1 MAQFSP
7 TPDPVASAPVSDLVS
22 REQVQPDP
30 VQPDP
35 VLADPAVDR
44 PFIRTSPG
52 VLDPGRLS
60 RRQFLARSM
69 AAGVGA
75 ATASLTW
82 DALLARQ
89 AAATPAALP
98 QVSEFLPGELVREL
112 LRLALSGGGEFAEVY
127 GEYTINTAIQID
139 ESKVKSLQYGI
150 LSGVGIRVV
159 DGAQVGYAYADSYE
173 PEDLREAARVAA
185 AIARN
190 AGKGEPKAFAASEAR
205 PPFQLRSPAPV
216 TLAEEAKLALV
227 RRVDTAAR
235 GVDPRI
241 KQVQAGYADTAR
253 RFLVAN
259 SDGLWAED
267 EQYVTRMT
275 VNVLALDGS
284 NRQSGIGRLGGQVE
298 ADYFEAH
305 PPEDMATSAARVAIA
320 KLAARDVKGGSY
332 AVVIGPGW
340 GGVLVHECF
349 GHSLEGDGIR
359 RQTSLRHAQLNTKV
373 CAEIV
378 DIYDDGTVPNSRGSF
393 KVDDEGTPAQKNH
406 VVEKGMLR
414 GYLWDYL
421 NGKLTGHRSTG
432 NGRRSSYRDYP
443 IPRMTNTYIAAGQS
457 DPADII
463 KSVKFG
469 IFCKDMG
476 GGSVSPAD
484 GNFSFAVT
492 EAYQIEDGRI
502 THPLKNTTITG
513 NAADAMLR
521 IEMLG
526 TDLAIDTTTGS
537 CGKEGQFK
545 PVGVGQPTVKFS
557 EITVGGTA

>member
-1 MAQFSP
+1 
-7 TPDPVASAPVSDLVS
+7 
-22 REQVQPDP
+22 
-30 VQPDP
+30 
-35 VLADPAVDR
+35 
-44 PFIRTSPG
+44 
-52 VLDPGRLS
+52 
-60 RRQFLARSM
+60 M

-82 DALLARQ
+82 DALVARQ
-89 AAATPAALP
+89 AAAAATVLP
-98 QVSEFLPGELVREL
+98 PLSEFLPGDMVGEL
-112 LRLALSGGGEFAEVY
+112 LKLALSGGGEFAEVY

-139 ESKVKSLQYGI
+139 ESKVKNLQYGI
-150 LSGVGIRVV
+150 LSGVGIRVI

-185 AIARN
+185 AIAQGGRT
-190 AGKGEPKAFAASEAR
+190 GQPKPFTVSKTKA
-205 PPFQLRSPAPV
+205 PFQLRAPAPV
-216 TLAEEAKLALV
+216 TLAEESKLGLV
-227 RRVDTAAR
+227 RRVDVAAR
-235 GVDPRI
+235 AVDPRI

-253 RFLVAN
+253 RLLVAN
-259 SDGLWAED
+259 SNGVWAED

-298 ADYFEAH
+298 ADYFERN
-305 PPEDMATSAARVAIA
+305 PPEAMAKNAAQVAISKLSA
-320 KLAARDVKGGSY
+320 KDVKSGSY

-359 RQTSLRHAQLNTKV
+359 LQTSLRHTQLNTQV
-373 CAEIV
+373 CAQIV

-393 KVDDEGTPAQKNH
+393 KIDDEGTPAQRNH
-406 VVEKGMLR
+406 VVEKGVLR

-421 NGKLTGHRSTG
+421 NGKLTGHHSTG
-432 NGRRSSYRDYP
+432 NGRRTSYRDYP

-469 IFCKDMG
+469 ILCKDMG
-476 GGSVSPAD
+476 GGSVNPAD

-492 EAYQIEDGRI
+492 EAYQIEDGKI

-513 NAADAMLR
+513 NAADAMLK
-521 IEMLG
+521 IEMVG
-526 TDLAIDTTTGS
+526 TDLQIDTTTGS